1 MSCLPQLWQPHDPM
15 KGLDQKHFLKL
26 CATAEGYVALGLL
39 TEANNLLEALPP
51 EYRKGR
57 RAMTIAISILAKQG
71 EFLKAS
77 HLAEALSLNDP
88 DNIAHKLLVARYR
101 FKAGKVL
108 DALWWL
114 QAYAQKCAHSSDY
127 HYFRAECHAA
137 VGDPESAATALRK
150 AHELEER
157 PRWATS
163 APVPTSTPPAAPVT
177 HTDAIKADPSAEPV
191 NMLFLFSPQATTASF

>member
-1 MSCLPQLWQPHDPM
+1 M
-15 KGLDQKHFLKL
+15 KGLDQESFLQT
-26 CATAEGYVALGLL
+26 CATAEGYVELGLL
-39 TEANNLLEALPP
+39 AEASALLEALPA

-57 RAMTIAISILAKQG
+57 RATMINLSILVKQG
-71 EFLKAS
+71 KFLEAS
-77 HLAEALSLNDP
+77 HLAETLALSDP
-88 DNIAHKLLVARYR
+88 GNVNYMLRVARYR
-101 FKAGKVL
+101 FQAGKVV

-127 HYFRAECHAA
+127 HYFRAKCHAA

-163 APVPTSTPPAAPVT
+163 APAPAATPAAPA
-177 HTDAIKADPSAEPV
+177 TDAPQADPSAEAV
-191 NMLFLFSPQATTASF
+191 NLLFLFSPGSATASF